1 MKFTGINAIFTAKVA
16 EYIAKGYTI
25 STHSMAG
32 HQGEIGK
39 VDLTN
44 GSEIIRINLENNHS
58 WDDNLWADRIILTVG
73 RCTNPDTVKAAETRE
88 VTLWTDRLE
97 QVEAPRIFW
106 KMNRRRN
113 NDWYVEGE
121 AGKECIRKS
130 YSRWKAE
137 TNPHPDKNYAG
148 DGFDQVAKIVL
159 PAVRRHLGKPKMK
172 VDRLASIERRWS
184 ESLNCFE
191 YTVVTVGRNLV
202 RLH

>member
-1 MKFTGINAIFTAKVA
+1 MKFEGINAIFIAKVA

-39 VDLTN
+39 VDLKN
-44 GSEIIRINLENNHS
+44 DHEIVRINLENNHS

-73 RCTNPDTVKAAETRE
+73 RCTDPDTVKASETRE

-97 QVEAPRIFW
+97 QVEEPRIFW
-106 KMNRRRN
+106 QMSRRRN

-130 YSRWKAE
+130 YSRWKGE
-137 TNPHPDKNYAG
+137 PNLHPDKNYAG
-148 DGFDQVAKIVL
+148 DGFDQIAKIVL

-172 VDRLASIERRWS
+172 VDRIAKVTRIWKETR
-184 ESLNCFE
+184 FE
-191 YTVVTVGRNLV
+191 YTVTTVGKNRV
-202 RLH
+202 VLH

>member
-1 MKFTGINAIFTAKVA
+1 MKFTGINAIFTQKVA

-44 GSEIIRINLENNHS
+44 GSEIIRINLESNHS
-58 WDDNLWADRIILTVG
+58 WDDNLWADRIVLTVG
-73 RCTNPDTVKAAETRE
+73 RCTDPDTVKAAGFRE

-97 QVEAPRIFW
+97 QVEEPRIFW
-106 KMNRRRN
+106 SMRSRRA
-113 NDWYVEGE
+113 DWYLEGE
-121 AGKECIRKS
+121 AGKEAIRKG
-130 YSRWKAE
+130 YSRRSYEPELHQK
-137 TNPHPDKNYAG
+137 KNYAG
-148 DGFDQVAKIVL
+148 DGFDKIAKIVL

-172 VDRLASIERRWS
+172 AERIHSVERRWS

-191 YTVVTVGRNLV
+191 YTVTTVGGNLV